1 MRKIRFVSFILL
13 LALCVQP
20 VLAAGEIGNT
30 SQISGCHSVDAQMP
44 VLGNSK
50 LINNATAMIL
60 YETNTDTLM
69 YAFNADAQVSPS
81 SLIKILT
88 ALIAIENGNLNDIVT
103 VRADVLATLPID
115 AAVVELKADE
125 VVTLRDLLY
134 CMMVS
139 SGNDAAVVLANH
151 VMGNQTKFVAEMNRY
166 ATEFGCTGTNITNV
180 HGLHDKNQYT
190 TARDMARILAK
201 ALENEQFREIFGA
214 TTYAMPATNK
224 SEERKLVSKNFLIC
238 TEDMEIYYDPRVTG
252 SRTATA
258 NDRSNNLASVAKV
271 DSMELIC
278 IMIGSKS
285 QYESDGYTT
294 RVYGGYTETTKLL
307 DQGFSGYKSVQIFYE
322 NQTIQQKSV
331 LNGECDVV
339 LGTKTS
345 LASVIP
351 ENINAEHLVYRFVD
365 AAGLTAPIQK
375 GTKLSTVEV
384 WNGSLCL
391 GQADLYAMNSV
402 EIAGPENDDRQTG
415 GVKFITVLLYIL
427 CGIVALILLFFVMR
441 FILRKVVHARYRAKA
456 RRQSLRNRRNR
467 RRSR

>member
-1 MRKIRFVSFILL
+1 MRKIRFISLILIF
-13 LALCVQP
+13 ALCIQP
-20 VLAAGEIGNT
+20 VFAAEVIGDA
-30 SQISGCHSVDAQMP
+30 SQISGCNTIDAQMP
-44 VLGNSK
+44 VLGNTK
-50 LINNATAMIL
+50 LINNATAMVL

-88 ALIAIENGNLNDIVT
+88 ALVAIENGNLDDVVT
-103 VRADVLATLPID
+103 VRSEVLATLPAD
-115 AAVVELKADE
+115 AAVVELEADE

-151 VMGNQTKFVAEMNRY
+151 VMGNQIKFVAEMNRY

-190 TARDMARILAK
+190 TARDMAKILAK
-201 ALENEQFREIFGA
+201 ALENEQFREIFG
-214 TTYAMPATNK
+214 TTRYTVPATNK
-224 SEERKLVSKNFLIC
+224 SEERNLVSKNFLIC
-238 TEDMEIYYDPRVTG
+238 TEDMEIYFDARVTG

-258 NDRSNNLASVAKV
+258 NDRSNNLASVAEV

-285 QYESDGYTT
+285 QYEEDGYTT

-307 DQGFSGYKSVQIFYE
+307 DQGFNGYKSVQIFHE
-322 NQTIQQKSV
+322 NQAIQQNSV

-339 LGTKTS
+339 LGTKTPLS
-345 LASVIP
+345 SVVP
-351 ENINAEHLVYRFVD
+351 ENVNAEHLLYRFSD
-365 AAGLTAPIQK
+365 AEGLTAPIQQ
-375 GTKLSTVEV
+375 GERLATVEV
-384 WNGSLCL
+384 WNGTLCI
-391 GQADLYAMNSV
+391 GQVELYAMNSV
-402 EIAGPENDDRQTG
+402 DTFNSASTDEDRAGD
-415 GVKFITVLLYIL
+415 VKFITVLLYIL
-427 CGIVALILLFFVMR
+427 GGIIILGLLFFIVLYV
-441 FILRKVVHARYRAKA
+441 LRAVRRARAKK
-456 RRQSLRNRRNR
+456 QSLRNSRNR